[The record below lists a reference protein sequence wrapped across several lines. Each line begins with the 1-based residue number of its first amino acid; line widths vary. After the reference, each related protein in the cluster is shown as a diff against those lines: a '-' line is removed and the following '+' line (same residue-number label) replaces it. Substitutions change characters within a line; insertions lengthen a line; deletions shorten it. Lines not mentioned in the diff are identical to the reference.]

1 MSHNQPLRL
10 DRIFQIYDPPL
21 FFVTFC
27 TRRRQKILANT
38 RAHGAFIDYA
48 KRGLDHNV
56 AVGHYVLMPDHIH
69 FFVAGDHEFDLGMW
83 VRGLKRVVAAAVTG
97 GRDGKDPAAETAAAT
112 SFSPLGKLKPF
123 WRRGFFDHL
132 IRNTESYAQKW
143 DYVRE
148 NPIRAGLVSTT
159 EDWLFQGEI
168 VEIEQ
173 A

>member
-56 AVGHYVLMPDHIH
+56 AVGRYVLMPDHIH

-83 VRGLKRVVAAAVTG
+83 ERGLKRVVAAAVTG
-97 GRDGKDPAAETAAAT
+97 GRDRKDPAAETAAAT
-112 SFSPLGKLKPF
+112 TFSSVGKLQPF
-123 WRRGFFDHL
+123 WQRGFFDHL

-143 DYVRE
+143 DYVR
-148 NPIRAGLVSTT
+148 
-159 EDWLFQGEI
+159 DWPFQGEI